1 MAKTRYNLVFACLI
15 SSTTLAYE
23 LPDLGEH
30 SATILAPKEEKQ
42 MGKEFMQAVR
52 SNLLILDDDIIN
64 DYIQNLG
71 DKLAANSNAKNKKFN
86 FFVVL
91 NPAINAFAGPDANVG
106 IYSGIFLA
114 TRSESELAA
123 VLAHEIAHV
132 SQHHMERLIERAKN
146 TQLTATAGALAAM
159 LVGMAAGSNNM
170 GTGAAMASM
179 GGAQQHLLN
188 FTKDKE
194 IEADHIGMKTLYNS
208 GFNPEAMPNFF
219 ERVQRLTYDYND
231 DRIPTFFLTH
241 PATTD
246 RIAESRDRAN
256 QYQKKKIKSQNT
268 YALLHARM
276 QVLTLRHPTDAVR
289 YFQKQLATN
298 KQQDEAAATQY
309 GYALALYKN
318 QQLAQ
323 AATVVAA
330 LQKKYPNEVLFHM
343 VAAEL
348 AVANKQ
354 PDNAINLLKMALRA
368 YPDYYP
374 LFTQYGQTLI
384 KAKRSQAARDFLKS
398 KIIQYADNSYLS
410 WLLAEAYAQN
420 NQKAEA
426 YQAKARSYE
435 IEGYYRQA
443 GVLLQQA
450 LKIPKL
456 GSTEQ
461 AIIHAKIERLQ
472 DTERNL

>member
-1 MAKTRYNLVFACLI
+1 MKIFLTLLIVAYLI
-15 SSTTLAYE
+15 SSAALAYE

-30 SATILAPKEEKQ
+30 SATILTPKEEKQ
-42 MGKEFMQAVR
+42 MGKEFIQAVR
-52 SNLLILDDDIIN
+52 SHLSILDDSIIN

-86 FFVVL
+86 FFIVL
-91 NPAINAFAGPDANVG
+91 NPAINAFAGPDANIG

-123 VLAHEIAHV
+123 VMAHEIAHV
-132 SQHHMERLIERAKN
+132 SQHHMEHLIERAKN
-146 TQLTATAGALAAM
+146 TQLTATAGALAAL
-159 LVGMAAGSNNM
+159 LVGIAAGANNV

-219 ERVQRLTYDYND
+219 ERVQRLTYDYNND
-231 DRIPTFFLTH
+231 QIPTFFLTH

-246 RIAESRDRAN
+246 RIAESKDRAN
-256 QYQKKKIKSQNT
+256 QYQKKQIKSQNT
-268 YALLHARM
+268 YNLLHARM
-276 QVLTLRHPTDAVR
+276 QVLTLRHPTDATR
-289 YFQKQLATN
+289 YFQKQLAIN
-298 KQQDEAAATQY
+298 KHQDETGATQY

-323 AATVVAA
+323 ATTIIAN
-330 LQKKYPNEVLFHM
+330 LQKKYPNEVLFQM
-343 VAAEL
+343 AAAQL
-348 AVANKQ
+348 AAANKQ
-354 PDNAINLLKMALRA
+354 PDNAINILKTALSSH
-368 YPDYYP
+368 PDYYP
-374 LFTQYGQTLI
+374 LFIQYGQTLI
-384 KAKRSQAARDFLKS
+384 EAKHSQAARDFLKS
-398 KIIQYADNSYLS
+398 KIIQYSDNSDLS

-420 NQKAEA
+420 NQKADA

-450 LKIPKL
+450 LKVPKL
-456 GSTEQ
+456 SSTEQ
-461 AIIHAKIERLQ
+461 AIIHARIERLQ
-472 DTERNL
+472 HAERNL